1 VSAADRARVT
11 SAAVPL
17 PRPWSALGF
26 SDRVAHLLAV
36 WFGCGHL
43 PLAPG
48 TWGTLGALPLYLLMR
63 PHGRVAVA
71 VAALLLTLVGVWA
84 AGRVVVNRGSKDPQ
98 IVCLDEVAG
107 VFITWL
113 GASDTALGCAAG
125 FVVFRVLDQTKP
137 WPARAAERWPG
148 GWGVMM
154 DDVWAGA
161 WGALLL
167 VGARHL
173 GLPL

>member
-1 VSAADRARVT
+1 VSGDDGASRRPVRGWAD
-11 SAAVPL
+11 
-17 PRPWSALGF
+17 LGF
-26 SDRVAHLLAV
+26 SDRVAHVLAV

-48 TWGTLGALPLYLLMR
+48 TWGTVGAVPLYLLLR
-63 PHGRVAVA
+63 PHGRAAIAAAAV
-71 VAALLLTLVGVWA
+71 VLTGVGVWA
-84 AGRVVVNRGSKDPQ
+84 AGRVVVNGGSKDPQ

-107 VFITWL
+107 VLITWL
-113 GASDTALGCAAG
+113 GASATPVGCVAG
-125 FVVFRVLDQTKP
+125 FVVFRVLDQLKP

-154 DDVWAGA
+154 DDVWAGL

-167 VGARHL
+167 WAARRL
-173 GLPL
+173 GLPV

>member
-1 VSAADRARVT
+1 VSRDDGVVR
-11 SAAVPL
+11 
-17 PRPWSALGF
+17 RPVRGWGDLGF
-26 SDRVAHLLAV
+26 SDRVAHVLAV

-48 TWGTLGALPLYLLMR
+48 TWGTLGAVPLYLLLR
-63 PHGRVAVA
+63 PHGRAA
-71 VAALLLTLVGVWA
+71 VAAAAIVLTGVGVWA
-84 AGRVVVNRGSKDPQ
+84 AGRVVVNRDTKDPQ

-107 VFITWL
+107 VLITWL
-113 GASDTALGCAAG
+113 GASATVVGCVAG
-125 FVVFRVLDQTKP
+125 FVVFRVLDQLKP

-154 DDVWAGA
+154 DDVWAGL

-167 VGARHL
+167 IAARTL
-173 GLPL
+173 GLPV